1 MEINFRHPK
10 FCHVR
15 CQVTPSMKQGL
26 YHVYILLGREG
37 EVATIRA
44 ATCECAAG

>member
-1 MEINFRHPK
+1 MFAVN
-10 FCHVR
+10 
-15 CQVTPSMKQGL
+15 QVTLSMKQGL

-37 EVATIRA
+37 EVATVRA